1 VRFRLRGLHL
11 VGHRPTG
18 KLVWHVA
25 GIVAVVAALV
35 AVGPAGAITFGSVDT
50 EHTNVGAILV
60 FSLRSQRWFEFC
72 SGTLVSE
79 RIFLTAGHCT
89 DALLDAGV
97 GMGRIRVSFALDLFA
112 RGARWL
118 EVEAVMNHPD
128 YNWGPTSDPHDVG
141 VIVLKHA
148 VRNLAPAT
156 LAPVGTLD
164 ALEAAGALD
173 GASFTVVGYGA
184 DETGSPTGVR
194 MVAFSEF
201 LSLHDAWLYMS
212 QNPNTG
218 DSGTCG
224 GDSGGPTFFEVG
236 GAEVLV
242 AITSWGDAVCLATGI
257 NYRMDLA
264 SSQAFVADAI
274 AATS

>member
-1 VRFRLRGLHL
+1 M
-11 VGHRPTG
+11 
-18 KLVWHVA
+18 WHVA

-35 AVGPAGAITFGSVDT
+35 AVSPAGAITFGSIDA

-72 SGTLVSE
+72 SGTLISE
-79 RIFLTAGHCT
+79 RVFLTAGHCT
-89 DALLDAGV
+89 DGLLAANV
-97 GMGRIRVSFALDLFA
+97 GPDRIRVSFALDLFA
-112 RGARWL
+112 RGAKWL
-118 EVEAVMNHPD
+118 EIESYANHPD

-141 VIVLKHA
+141 VVILKKPVNH
-148 VRNLAPAT
+148 LAPAT
-156 LAPVGTLD
+156 LAPIGILD
-164 ALEAAGALD
+164 ELEAAGSLD
-173 GASFTVVGYGA
+173 GASFMVVGYGA

-212 QNPNTG
+212 QNPHTG

-242 AITSWGDAVCLATGI
+242 AITSWGDAACIATGI
-257 NYRMDLA
+257 NYRIDLA
-264 SSQAFVADAI
+264 SSQAFLADSI